1 MGVQPACTKCTVFEV
16 GTLSFFP
23 SANASQVTRV
33 PPYVRYP
40 FPSQESRHVLE
51 RDDLGP
57 PVVPGVRD
65 RVGIPK
71 SPPEG
76 EIRPTG
82 RAVSKQRLGDWDG
95 LADVSAPWCTPGVP
109 LAKRG
114 GGHIHR
120 RRSHA
125 RQGVPGQTENGC
137 MVLAVKCWA
146 ASAQRRCYPTGRCTY
161 RPSVTCC
168 Q

>member
-57 PVVPGVRD
+57 PVVPG
-65 RVGIPK
+65 GQ
-71 SPPEG
+71 
-76 EIRPTG
+76 EIDLGSRNLRPRRNHVPRGAPSRRSGWVIVTG
-82 RAVSKQRLGDWDG
+82 RRMSE
-95 LADVSAPWCTPGVP
+95 PPC
-109 LAKRG
+109 
-114 GGHIHR
+114 
-120 RRSHA
+120 A
-125 RQGVPGQTENGC
+125 RQGFPHGKPESGFSTRRHMLGPC
-137 MVLAVKCWA
+137 AK
-146 ASAQRRCYPTGRCTY
+146 RRCYPTGR
-161 RPSVTCC
+161 
-168 Q
+168 